1 MRPITWTVGKS
12 CQSQHTGETRG
23 WFPGP
28 HRQFSSIEPSM
39 ADKVGAEPKKLEPR
53 GGATGFADP
62 SVQFKILQFPAKCA
76 AKVLPTVEAQPPS
89 AAAGSAPGLQTTSPS
104 IVVISKAAP
113 PAASTKGQPQITKAV
128 VSQVPSMNQLTT
140 LGRTVM
146 ITVPRSAAP
155 QALALTPQMPQST
168 SSHQAN
174 LQIPPGMILIRSESG
189 QLMLVSQQALTQTQR
204 GPSSVSG
211 QMSRVLGQQVSA
223 AVANKGGEQMTV
235 LRMALP
241 ASSTFQSTA
250 VQKSA
255 VVKVVGVAS
264 KAATQSE
271 GAVSSQGNLPPLQ
284 TTETAKEPAAM
295 FSPETLE
302 SVKKCKNF
310 LVTLIK
316 LASSDAQAASMASNV
331 RGLVRALLEGKIE
344 AEQFTERLYQE
355 LKSTPQ
361 PCLVPFLK
369 KSLPAVRHLT
379 VDPHLFIQQASAFT
393 PTTTNS
399 PSPTIKQ
406 SNTDKNLSTTQQLV
420 QQPGG
425 EAVKPRPTLPLLGNS
440 TAKNSR
446 LDYKIPVAHSGKHLT
461 GTFPMK
467 LPLRQDASQMTTPAF
482 RDGFGT
488 YREDDDI
495 NDVASMAGVN
505 LGEENA
511 QILTS
516 MVGSV
521 VQSCHDQLFLSPNLL
536 LNQILHAGRP
546 LGVTD
551 VSPDVVALISHA
563 TQERLHGLVLRLTVL
578 AGHRKA
584 AVKEGPWHTKV
595 SDVRSQL
602 RFLEEVETLK
612 KKRNDEEE
620 RERLLLL
627 ARSRSH
633 SEDPQHQQL
642 KQRAKELQQIEEAQM
657 QKREANL
664 TALAAIGPRRKR
676 PLEQPE
682 SQVAVLPR
690 PGLQRGTR
698 ITLRDLLLCMELDP
712 FLCHSLLLYKAML

>member
-1 MRPITWTVGKS
+1 
-12 CQSQHTGETRG
+12 
-23 WFPGP
+23 
-28 HRQFSSIEPSM
+28 M

-536 LNQILHAGRP
+536 LNQILHA
-546 LGVTD
+546 
-551 VSPDVVALISHA
+551 DVVALISHA

-584 AVKEGPWHTKV
+584 AVKQEGPWHTKV

-627 ARSRSH
+627 ARGAGLSQVSVPKQFFLLYQTSMCLCPQSRSH